1 MKKIIIAIDG
11 PSASGKSS
19 TALKVAQQLNYL
31 HIDTGA
37 MYRAVAFKVMQSEIP
52 FSDIDSI
59 VQIAKNSDIEFKLI
73 NNAQNIFLN
82 GEDLSDK
89 IRLPFI
95 TEIVSKI
102 SAIKG
107 VRTSM
112 VIKQRLLGKSG
123 GVVLEGRDIG
133 TVVFPNAELKY
144 FLFANSLTRAER
156 RKLELQEKGIAQEV
170 QELEKDLLY
179 RDHLDSS
186 REISPLKKADDAI
199 GLDTTNLTLEM
210 QVNHIVTNANKIING
225 IK

>member
-1 MKKIIIAIDG
+1 M
-11 PSASGKSS
+11 
-19 TALKVAQQLNYL
+19 
-31 HIDTGA
+31 
-37 MYRAVAFKVMQSEIP
+37 
-52 FSDIDSI
+52 
-59 VQIAKNSDIEFKLI
+59 
-73 NNAQNIFLN
+73 
-82 GEDLSDK
+82 
-89 IRLPFI
+89 
-95 TEIVSKI
+95 SKI
-102 SAIKG
+102 SAIEG

-186 REISPLKKADDAI
+186 REISPLKKAVDAI